1 MCRQQCTGFFPAA
14 LQIFVPGVFTLN
26 ILLYSIQRYCVFSQ
40 LLIAKAS
47 ILWANQS
54 RESKH
59 SAIWINGIIHSCKW
73 MSQERWKKHL
83 SHKPEPFPQSCS
95 YRACTV
101 WLEGIYGTHKIDKMF
116 GPKCF
121 LYLIMPKA
129 QIFSLSAKIKI
140 CTLSMQGSIPSLTTS
155 HKK

>member
-26 ILLYSIQRYCVFSQ
+26 ILLYSIPKYCVFSQ
-40 LLIAKAS
+40 LPIAKAS

-73 MSQERWKKHL
+73 MSQERWKKHVV
-83 SHKPEPFPQSCS
+83 PQARTIS
-95 YRACTV
+95 T
-101 WLEGIYGTHKIDKMF
+101 K
-116 GPKCF
+116 
-121 LYLIMPKA
+121 LYLQSLHCVIRGCLWYTQNWQNVWTKMLPLPDNDKGS
-129 QIFSLSAKIKI
+129 IFSLSAKIKI
-140 CTLSMQGSIPSLTTS
+140 CTLSMQGFIPSLTTS